1 MAEKVLPAIQGQT
14 SSVNYGLNNLRFL
27 NPVSSGSRVRGYFS
41 LKSIVEKAM
50 NQYRLTL
57 DVSIEIENQAKPA
70 LVAEWLILINL

>member
-1 MAEKVLPAIQGQT
+1 MLPAIQGQT

-27 NPVSSGSRVRGYFS
+27 TPVSSGSRVRGYFS
-41 LKSIVEKAM
+41 LESIVKKAM

-70 LVAEWLILINL
+70 LVTEWLILINL

>member
-1 MAEKVLPAIQGQT
+1 MPAIQGQT
-14 SSVNYGLNNLRFL
+14 PSINYGINNLRFL
-27 NPVSSGSRVRGYFS
+27 TPVSSGSRVRGYFS
-41 LKSIVEKAM
+41 LKSIIEKAM

>member
-1 MAEKVLPAIQGQT
+1 MAEKVLPAIQDQT

-27 NPVSSGSRVRGYFS
+27 NPISSGSRVQGYFS

>member
-1 MAEKVLPAIQGQT
+1 MAEKVLPVIQGQT

-27 NPVSSGSRVRGYFS
+27 TPVSSDSRVRRYFS

-57 DVSIEIENQAKPA
+57 DVSVEIENQTKLA
-70 LVAEWLILINL
+70 LVTEWLILINL

>member
-1 MAEKVLPAIQGQT
+1 MAKEMLPVIQGQT
-14 SSVNYGLNNLRFL
+14 PSINYELNNLRFL
-27 NPVSSGSRVRGYFS
+27 TPVSSGSRVRGCFS
-41 LKSIVEKAM
+41 LKSIIEKAM

>member
-1 MAEKVLPAIQGQT
+1 MAEKVLPAIKGRT

-27 NPVSSGSRVRGYFS
+27 NPFSSGSRVQGYFS

>member
-1 MAEKVLPAIQGQT
+1 MAEKVLPAIKDRT

-27 NPVSSGSRVRGYFS
+27 NPVSSGSRVQGYFS

>member
-1 MAEKVLPAIQGQT
+1 MAEKVLPAIQDHT
-14 SSVNYGLNNLRFL
+14 SSVNYALNNLRFL

-41 LKSIVEKAM
+41 LKSIIEKAM